1 MSRLCSRT
9 NHVSSLPLILL
20 GAFLFIC
27 FAGTTQAFPWPWQS
41 QKTLRDYSYGIGY
54 TRYPVEIDSPVL
66 GIHLG
71 ATYASG
77 AIYRNGSVEMIP
89 NKDGSRIIPNVV
101 KFTDGKPLTGY
112 DLEVDPAHTIFNM
125 ERLIGR
131 KFNDSVVQE
140 AIEHL
145 PFKLVNVD
153 NEPRIEIQVNSKKLS
168 FSPQE
173 ISAIILGGIKK
184 EAEEYLGAKV
194 TNAVITVPADFDDAQ
209 RVC

>member
-1 MSRLCSRT
+1 MSQPRSQT
-9 NHVSSLPLILL
+9 NHASSLPLVLF

-41 QKTLRDYSYGIGY
+41 QKPLRDYSYY
-54 TRYPVEIDSPVL
+54 MDYAEVETDSTIL

-89 NKDGSRIIPNVV
+89 NKDGRHVIPNVV
-101 KFTDGKPLTGY
+101 KFTDGEPLTGY

-131 KFNDSVVQE
+131 NFNDPVIQE
-140 AIEHL
+140 AIEYL
-145 PFKLVNVD
+145 PFKVVNVD
-153 NEPRIEIQVNSKKLS
+153 NEPRIEIQVNSKKLR

-173 ISAIILGGIKK
+173 ISAIILAEIKK
-184 EAEEYLGAKV
+184 EAEEYLGANV
-194 TNAVITVPADFDDAQ
+194 TYAVITVPADFNDAQ